1 MGILNAIIGVIAALT
16 AYQWGAEL
24 WRGQLKTVGNQHRW
38 MAAFMWISALNFI
51 LRVVDDVAKFIT
63 G

>member
-1 MGILNAIIGVIAALT
+1 MGILNAIIGIVAALT

-24 WRGQLKTVGNQHRW
+24 WRGVLKQTNSQHRW
-38 MAAFMWISALNFI
+38 MAAFMWISGLNFI
-51 LRVVDDVAKFIT
+51 LRAIEDVAKFIT